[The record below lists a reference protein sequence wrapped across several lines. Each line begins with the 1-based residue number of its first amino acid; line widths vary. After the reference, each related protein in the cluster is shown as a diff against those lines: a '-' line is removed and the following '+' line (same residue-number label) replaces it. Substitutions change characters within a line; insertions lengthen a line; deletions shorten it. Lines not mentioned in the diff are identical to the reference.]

1 MRLPYTWYVRVYHT
15 LLGRLSVVDI
25 SMVGIVRVAKRWAV
39 ETCPQELFEDVSL
52 GIGTLL
58 VVEQSGLENGRGGV

>member
-1 MRLPYTWYVRVYHT
+1 M
-15 LLGRLSVVDI
+15 VDI
-25 SMVGIVRVAKRWAV
+25 SMVGIVPVAKRWAV

-52 GIGTLL
+52 GIGILL